1 MRPRMHWWPSEY
13 LFLLTH
19 PDSMTAAFAALLFE
33 QLGICACCG
42 SHLTYEHRLDLMRLR
57 WHLACSQRRWPC
69 GRYLFDAIVD
79 HDTHVPLQ
87 LTRSQRLRLLVCV
100 RRPLSALTELLA
112 SGVADT
118 PEAAAELYCTRLEWL
133 AAASHNLGQR
143 ALVFPTEMIVADT
156 NTLLA
161 AIALHLDLQADF
173 RTVPE
178 LLADEERDPTTQE
191 RWPAVLEETC
201 SAGAWDPLLT
211 AQCHEAYHYAMQELA
226 HHCFS
231 VGLGHLRH
239 GAPPAWRE
247 LDAMLPAAL
256 PSAVERK
263 QVKVQLRHVEDALQ

>member
-13 LFLLTH
+13 VFLLTH
-19 PDSMTAAFAALLFE
+19 PDSMTPALAALLFE
-33 QLGICACCG
+33 QLGICTGSG
-42 SHLTYEHRLDLMRLR
+42 SHLAYDRRLDLLRLR
-57 WHLACSQRRWPC
+57 WRLARNYRRWPC

-100 RRPLSALTELLA
+100 RRPLGALTELLA
-112 SGVADT
+112 MGAADT
-118 PEAAAELYCTRLEWL
+118 PEAAADIYCARLEWL

-161 AIALHLDLQADF
+161 AIALHLDLHGSF

-178 LLADEERDPTTQE
+178 LLVDDERDLATQE
-191 RWPAVLEETC
+191 RWPVVLAESC
-201 SAGAWDPLLT
+201 SDEVWDPLLT

-231 VGLGHLRH
+231 VGLGHLQQ
-239 GAPPAWRE
+239 ASAPAWRE
-247 LDAMLPAAL
+247 LDAMLPDAARY
-256 PSAVERK
+256 AVVRK
-263 QVKVQLRHVEDALQ
+263 QVRVQLRHAEGSLQ